1 MSLRLSTRDVSTL
14 LSNMGMERAESDPVV
29 AELLARNGN
38 DYISFESFALGV
50 MKNLYKRVVE
60 LEAEKE
66 CQSTLS

>member
-1 MSLRLSTRDVSTL
+1 
-14 LSNMGMERAESDPVV
+14 MGMERAESDPVV
-29 AELLARNGN
+29 AELLARNSD

-66 CQSTLS
+66 RQSTLS